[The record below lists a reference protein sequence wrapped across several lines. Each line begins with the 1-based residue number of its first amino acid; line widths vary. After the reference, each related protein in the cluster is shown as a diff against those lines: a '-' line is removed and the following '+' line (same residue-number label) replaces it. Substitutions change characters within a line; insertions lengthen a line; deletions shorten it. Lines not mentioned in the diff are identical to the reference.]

1 MALARAALALACCAT
16 VRIGR
21 YAVPGARKKGDAR
34 RATTLSSENSF
45 FGKRYRAA
53 LATLLSGEDD
63 TYPEQG
69 KRAPFE
75 VAGPCV
81 GLPSGFVPP
90 PELRQSPAEI

>member
-1 MALARAALALACCAT
+1 M
-16 VRIGR
+16 
-21 YAVPGARKKGDAR
+21 
-34 RATTLSSENSF
+34 NSF